1 MICCAK
7 CHFHPFQFLSSISQ
21 PPSWKMLPV
30 AKTPKNSTLQA
41 IFIKNRIESYF
52 ILLFHT
58 ISHSVVMT
66 TKKYVSK
73 KWDTYARVRYYTLFG
88 KHSLHILPTYIY
100 FLSQYHLPYLYNTT
114 NIYTVYT
121 YNIYTI
127 INTISA

>member
-1 MICCAK
+1 MNRMCMITWCVICCWNIIIDNCVIWSLITSYVICCAK

-58 ISHSVVMT
+58 ISHFVVIT
-66 TKKYVSK
+66 TKNRCPKNG
-73 KWDTYARVRYYTLFG
+73 THTRVLCNTR
-88 KHSLHILPTYIY
+88 
-100 FLSQYHLPYLYNTT
+100 FL
-114 NIYTVYT
+114 V
-121 YNIYTI
+121 
-127 INTISA
+127 NTIYIF